1 MAAKVLVV
9 MLGCAFGG
17 AFRFLITSYVN
28 KLGHF
33 PYGTLSVNLIGCFL
47 IGIISTLLTEY
58 CKGASPYI
66 SLLLTVGFLGGLT
79 TFSSFGNETVLL
91 LRTGDVTAAFL
102 NIALNTLGGLLAV
115 WLGIISVKL
124 FY

>member
-17 AFRFLITSYVN
+17 AFRFLLTSYVN

-47 IGIISTLLTEY
+47 IGIISTILTEY

-79 TFSSFGNETVLL
+79 TFSSFGNETILL
-91 LRTGDVTAAFL
+91 LRAGDMAAAFS
-102 NIALNTLGGLLAV
+102 NVALNTIGGLLAV
-115 WLGIISVKL
+115 WLGILLVKMI
-124 FY
+124 Y

>member
-47 IGIISTLLTEY
+47 IGIISTVLTEY

-91 LRTGDVTAAFL
+91 LRTGDITAAFL
-102 NIALNTLGGLLAV
+102 NVALNTLGGLLAV
-115 WLGIISVKL
+115 WLGIILVKL

>member
-33 PYGTLSVNLIGCFL
+33 PYGTLSVNLIGCFF
-47 IGIISTLLTEY
+47 IGIISTILTEY

-91 LRTGDVTAAFL
+91 LRTGDITAAFL
-102 NIALNTLGGLLAV
+102 NVALNTLGGLLAV
-115 WLGIISVKL
+115 WLGIIAVKF

>member
-1 MAAKVLVV
+1 MEKVLVV

-17 AFRFLITSYVN
+17 ASRYLITTYVN

-47 IGIISTLLTEY
+47 IGIIGTLLSEY
-58 CKGASPYI
+58 YKGASPYI

-79 TFSSFGNETVLL
+79 TFSSFSNETLL
-91 LRTGDVTAAFL
+91 LIRTGDVLSAIL
-102 NIALNTLGGLLAV
+102 NVGLNTIGGLLAV
-115 WLGIISVKL
+115 WLGVILVRLI
-124 FY
+124 Y

>member
-1 MAAKVLVV
+1 MTVKVLVV

-91 LRTGDVTAAFL
+91 LRTGDITAAFL
-102 NIALNTLGGLLAV
+102 NVALNTLGGLLAV